1 MQKIKKIIILLT
13 LIFILPFPTAV
24 KAEDEIEEEFDF
36 TGIGE
41 LLQSVTSE
49 ANKIPEINSRHAII
63 YDRTTRKCTIWQ
75 KRKWKMQNG

>member
-1 MQKIKKIIILLT
+1 MQKIKKIIILLI

-49 ANKIPEINSRHAII
+49 ANKIPEINSRHAVI
-63 YDRTTRKCTIWQ
+63 YDRATRQCTIWQ
-75 KRKWKMQNG
+75 KRK

>member
-13 LIFILPFPTAV
+13 LIFTLTFPIVV

-49 ANKIPEINSRHAII
+49 ANKIPNINSRHAVI
-63 YDRTTRKCTIWQ
+63 YDRATR
-75 KRKWKMQNG
+75 